1 MESGHFTWLL
11 WLTLT
16 CLSMYCLS
24 DGQELELL
32 LDELD
37 KELMLLLLEDDKELL
52 LEEADVLVLVDVED
66 GVSVKESLLEK
77 WLLKV
82 EVALLDG
89 MQPTT
94 SNDMATGTSNI
105 FFLIAKQLLDLF

>member
-1 MESGHFTWLL
+1 M
-11 WLTLT
+11 LT

-66 GVSVKESLLEK
+66 GTSDEELLEEEPLSK
-77 WLLKV
+77 DD
-82 EVALLDG
+82 VALLAG

-94 SNDMATGTSNI
+94 SKDTATGTSNI
-105 FFLIAKQLLDLF
+105 FFLIIKQLFDLF